1 MKKYWEQFDQ
11 APDFVVL
18 FIPGD
23 QFLSAALDQDK
34 TLLEF
39 AMQQRVIL
47 ATPTS
52 FVGLLRAIAY
62 GWNQEHLN
70 KNAEV
75 VREIGKDLHQRLG
88 TLSEHISKLGKNLDA
103 SVGTFNKLIGSYESN
118 VLPGAKKFTEL
129 GVETHKEV
137 SQVEVIET
145 PTRGLTKATTVT
157 KKA

>member
-1 MKKYWEQFDQ
+1 M
-11 APDFVVL
+11 
-18 FIPGD
+18 GD

-70 KNAEV
+70 K
-75 VREIGKDLHQRLG
+75 
-88 TLSEHISKLGKNLDA
+88 KLGKNLDA